1 MTTLADQTALD
12 ILDAKLALEEELIE
26 PLAIALST
34 YLSTW
39 EKGEGVVRIID
50 HVAHREQIEAV
61 LVRHYARV
69 VSVMSGRAPQE
80 GDRLEAVVLSPIHA
94 ERLRARA
101 RNQTMHMIRGMDRDL
116 MTILM
121 SMPVPTIADMHRQEV
136 GKSSA
141 GGLET
146 KKGGAG
152 FTVQYIGRF
161 KETAKQAWAKLKSR
175 MRAIANLET
184 ESVAEEH
191 QVEWVKQKHAN
202 ARIWKTW
209 NSLMDGRE
217 RPAHHEAHGQEVL
230 VDQPFEVGGALLKQP
245 GDSSLGA
252 PLAMTINCF
261 PADTRVS
268 GCVRAATR
276 HWFDG
281 DIVEIVTSSGHHLAG
296 TPNHPVLTPKGW
308 VALCALHEGDHVI
321 AGRLAVV
328 DETARV
334 DGERHHVDHVEP
346 TIEQVFDALAR
357 GGCGVRKSA
366 LAVDFHGDIPAQDV
380 DIVAADCTLRLGVEA
395 GSGEDVGHL
404 GLALADLDEACF
416 FPGSLSSHLHI
427 ARKGTSTGRVGSSGN
442 ELPFVGS
449 SVLEPQYV
457 GLAAI
462 TRSEANVAQDG
473 SDGGARDAHG
483 ASDTQDGCPVF
494 EGGHNGL
501 RHARPSLAS
510 DSGVCRSERSD
521 DASFRN
527 VLVGAHDADAY
538 RIGDRLAV
546 HAVQVEVDHVACRSV
561 RHFVG
566 HVYNLETVDGFYLAN
581 GIVAHNCRCFAT
593 YAMVGPNNERIDI
606 PLQTPAL
613 PAKRRWRPGDRLG
626 VETPVRATESITMT
640 GRTRANVVLGDG
652 RTFAVMQQVAPDTV
666 VVRVAGRDIARAT
679 FSNGTVT
686 NMTTAQDVQHLDV
699 DGLIRRSVTET
710 QRLLTPRR

>member
-1 MTTLADQTALD
+1 MADLTGNALD

-39 EKGEGVVRIID
+39 EKGEGVVRMID

-69 VSVMSGRAPQE
+69 VSVLSGRAPQE
-80 GDRLEAVVLSPIHA
+80 GDRLDAVVLSPLHA

-121 SMPVPTIADMHRQEV
+121 SMPVPTIADMHRQEA
-136 GKSSA
+136 GKSST

-152 FTVQYIGRF
+152 FTVQYVGRF

-191 QVEWVKQKHAN
+191 QIEWVKQKHAN

-217 RPAHHEAHGQEVL
+217 RPSHHEAHGQEVL

-252 PLAMTINCF
+252 PLAMTINC
-261 PADTRVS
+261 R
-268 GCVRAATR
+268 CY
-276 HWFDG
+276 
-281 DIVEIVTSSGHHLAG
+281 
-296 TPNHPVLTPKGW
+296 
-308 VALCALHEGDHVI
+308 
-321 AGRLAVV
+321 
-328 DETARV
+328 
-334 DGERHHVDHVEP
+334 
-346 TIEQVFDALAR
+346 
-357 GGCGVRKSA
+357 
-366 LAVDFHGDIPAQDV
+366 
-380 DIVAADCTLRLGVEA
+380 CTY
-395 GSGEDVGHL
+395 
-404 GLALADLDEACF
+404 
-416 FPGSLSSHLHI
+416 SL
-427 ARKGTSTGRVGSSGN
+427 
-442 ELPFVGS
+442 
-449 SVLEPQYV
+449 
-457 GLAAI
+457 
-462 TRSEANVAQDG
+462 
-473 SDGGARDAHG
+473 
-483 ASDTQDGCPVF
+483 
-494 EGGHNGL
+494 
-501 RHARPSLAS
+501 
-510 DSGVCRSERSD
+510 
-521 DASFRN
+521 
-527 VLVGAHDADAY
+527 
-538 RIGDRLAV
+538 
-546 HAVQVEVDHVACRSV
+546 
-561 RHFVG
+561 
-566 HVYNLETVDGFYLAN
+566 
-581 GIVAHNCRCFAT
+581 
-593 YAMVGPNNERIDI
+593 VGPNNERIDI